1 MDMPWPA
8 LRSLHELARL
18 GTIAAVA
25 ETRGYTAGA
34 ISQQLAVLERAVGRP
49 LLVRVGRGV
58 RLTDAGSVL
67 ARHAH
72 RILEAE
78 EEARRALEAATDD
91 VAGTVRVASFATS
104 AATLLAPSIA
114 IAAERYPHLDVMTLE
129 IDVDA
134 VAAAVQ
140 RGDAELAFGLD
151 YPDAPVPRA
160 AGVELV
166 RVTSERFALAA
177 PAAWNLAGPMSVRAA
192 ADHGWIL
199 PPEDTNYGRAVRAA
213 CRRAGFEPR
222 VTHLVTDTAVSLA
235 MVGQGVGVTMTT
247 PMMLALAPAR
257 GLQTVAITEDVLR
270 HVVLI
275 RRAADRDRP
284 IVRAV
289 TSVIEEVV
297 RRATTPPVPPAPHR
311 E

>member
-8 LRSLHELARL
+8 LRSLHDLARL

-25 ETRGYTAGA
+25 ESRGYTAGA
-34 ISQQLAVLERAVGRP
+34 ISQQLAVLERAVGQP
-49 LLVRVGRGV
+49 LLTRVGRGV

-67 ARHAH
+67 ARHAQ

-78 EEARRALEAATDD
+78 EDARRALEASTDA

-114 IAAERYPHLDVMTLE
+114 LAAERYPRLEVMTLE

-166 RVTSERFALAA
+166 RVTSERFALAV
-177 PAAWNLAGPMSVRAA
+177 PAAWNLAGPISLGAA

-199 PPEDTNYGRAVRAA
+199 PPEDTNYGRAIRAA
-213 CRRAGFEPR
+213 CRRADFEPH

-235 MVGQGVGVTMTT
+235 MVGQGVGVTMVT

-275 RRAADRDRP
+275 RRAADGERP
-284 IVRAV
+284 TIRAV
-289 TSVIEEVV
+289 TTVIEEVV
-297 RRATTPPVPPAPHR
+297 RRAAASPAPPGV
-311 E
+311 

>member
-91 VAGTVRVASFATS
+91 VAGTVRVVSFATS

-297 RRATTPPVPPAPHR
+297 QRATTSPAPPAPHR